1 MGHLFQHKWPNSKIL
16 IPALELSYSAG
27 QLVVP
32 LKLFGKQT
40 TLGNKNHTQL
50 GTKEALG
57 EEGTP
62 SYVAELAITTICY
75 SCQEGPG
82 FLRLSFVLVTLPASM
97 WMWLF

>member
-1 MGHLFQHKWPNSKIL
+1 MVDLKEPFFTCVQSSSGPQTLPHGTLFQHKWPNSEIL
-16 IPALELSYSAG
+16 IPALELSYRAG

-62 SYVAELAITTICY
+62 A
-75 SCQEGPG
+75 
-82 FLRLSFVLVTLPASM
+82 M
-97 WMWLF
+97 